1 MKTSIRRS
9 SQEDYFGVEITRD
22 GKLVVAHRKDGAALV
37 AKHFPAGAAGA
48 RALREHIERQ
58 NAHPHV
64 CIRACGGAALG
75 LATALIPV
83 PGVEV
88 TVVAAQAAGEAQAT
102 PEARAERLAKLAE
115 RLF

>member
-1 MKTSIRRS
+1 VKTSIRRLA
-9 SQEDYFGVEITRD
+9 QEEYFGVEITAD
-22 GKLVVAHRKDGAALV
+22 GKLVVAHRKDGAALQPR
-37 AKHFPAGAAGA
+37 HFPAGAAGA

-58 NAHPHV
+58 NTHPHV
-64 CIRACGGAALG
+64 CIRACGGAAIG
-75 LATALIPV
+75 VATALIPV

-88 TVVAAQAAGEAQAT
+88 TVVAAPAAGEAPAT